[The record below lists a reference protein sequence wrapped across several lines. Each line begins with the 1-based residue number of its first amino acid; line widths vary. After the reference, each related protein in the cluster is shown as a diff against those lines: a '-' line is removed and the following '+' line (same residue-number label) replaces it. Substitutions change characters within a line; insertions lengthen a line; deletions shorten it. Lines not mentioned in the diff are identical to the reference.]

1 MFENGAGQ
9 LADHV
14 SLLNN
19 KMAQVIPA
27 KKIPVYKV
35 YIEDAEG
42 SSYSTRLSSEVVT
55 IDDAITEAISNFN
68 RNLATDLPIGSHLR
82 AVRLQ
87 KWEAGHG
94 SAFVLEIAADRS
106 GGKVEILPRLFVE

>member
-9 LADHV
+9 LAGNV

-19 KMAQVIPA
+19 KMTQVIPA
-27 KKIPVYKV
+27 KKTPVYKV

-68 RNLATDLPIGSHLR
+68 RNLGADLPIGSHLYELY
-82 AVRLQ
+82 AC
-87 KWEAGHG
+87 KN
-94 SAFVLEIAADRS
+94 
-106 GGKVEILPRLFVE
+106 GKRDTGLPSF